1 MANIVPPLE
10 KVKNL
15 KQPATEGEIYLLE
28 ALKDYFDDNASIYF
42 NPYFNGDRPDV
53 VILDPTRGVTVVE
66 VKDWDLSRYRIENS
80 RTWVVDSNDQPIKSP
95 HSQVFTYKKNIF
107 DIHVNGLLEKRL
119 RNNSFYKMINVF
131 VFFYNEKNSDIQ
143 YFFSTY
149 IDRLQDEINDLNSLM
164 KNKRISFPDYERKIE
179 KASRKKKNLER
190 DLRLSVGRDQVGKI
204 KFPFTSRSDLFPQG
218 VFEEFCRLL
227 NPPFHYAHEGKE
239 IVYSKKQARL
249 CESGLAERQKIS
261 GVAGS
266 GKTTVLAKKAVNAF
280 KRHETP
286 VLILTY
292 NLTLRMYIRD
302 KISEVRED
310 FPWSAFEIIN
320 YHQFMSIAFN
330 NSGIT
335 VNVPDEISNNSDLVD
350 NYLEKNYYSNFNVL
364 EGQEVKSKYRTILID
379 EVQDYK
385 PEWIKII
392 RSFFLHEDGEMVLF
406 GDEKQNLYKR
416 EVDSEKKIT
425 VPNGFGRWE
434 KLTKSY
440 RYQDSS
446 SILNLSRD
454 FQSEFLSSFYDID
467 EDESI
472 QDSLTLVG
480 INAVQEYEKNSSEMG
495 VGFRPIAN
503 HLASSIVAL
512 AKHNGIHPND
522 ITVISSSISLVREI
536 DYTLRKGENKERTL
550 TTFET
555 LEMYSNPKFKKEVK
569 SIRRAKKFGF
579 NLNSGVVKLS
589 TIHSFKGFESPTVF
603 VLVEKDDSPE
613 LVYTAL
619 TRARQNI
626 IVFCE
631 KDSKYW
637 SFFSDRL
644 APVSSFL

>member
-1 MANIVPPLE
+1 MANIIPPLE
-10 KVKNL
+10 KIKNF

-28 ALKDYFDDNASIYF
+28 ALDVIFDANVNVYF

-53 VILDPTRGVTVVE
+53 VILDPARGVIVVE
-66 VKDWDLSRYRIENS
+66 VKDWNLRHYRIENS
-80 RTWVVDSNDQPIKSP
+80 KTWVVNSNDQPIKSP

-119 RNNSFYKMINVF
+119 RNSSFYKLINVF
-131 VFFYNEKNSDIQ
+131 VFFYNEEGSGVND
-143 YFFSTY
+143 FFSMC
-149 IDRLQDEINDLNSLM
+149 IDRLRGEINDLNALM
-164 KNKRISFPDYERKIE
+164 KNKRIHFPDYERRME
-179 KASRKKKNLER
+179 KALRKKKNLER
-190 DLRLSVGRDQVGKI
+190 DLRLSVGRNQVGKI
-204 KFPFTSRSDLFPQG
+204 KFPFESSSDLFPKG
-218 VFEEFCRLL
+218 VHEEFNRLL
-227 NPPFHYAHEGKE
+227 NPPFHYACEGQE
-239 IVYSKKQARL
+239 IVYSKKQTRL
-249 CESGLAERQKIS
+249 CESGLAGRQKIS

-280 KRHETP
+280 RRHESP

-320 YHQFMSIAFN
+320 YHQFMSIALN

-335 VNVPDEISNNSDLVD
+335 VSVPDEISKNSDLLD
-350 NYLEKNYYSNFNVL
+350 DYLEKHFYSNLSVL
-364 EGQEVKSKYRTILID
+364 EGVEVKNKYKTILVD

-385 PEWIKII
+385 PEWVKIL
-392 RSFFLHEDGEMVLF
+392 REYFLCENGEMVLF
-406 GDEKQNLYKR
+406 GDEKQNLYQR
-416 EVDSEKKIT
+416 EIDSEKKIT

-434 KLTKSY
+434 KLTRSY

-454 FQSEFLSSFYDID
+454 FQSEFLLSSYDID
-467 EDESI
+467 EDEAV
-472 QDSLTLVG
+472 QDSLGLVG
-480 INAVQEYEKNSSEMG
+480 VNAFQEYEKSSPVSDGG
-495 VGFRPIAN
+495 VRSAALKIVYT
-503 HLASSIVAL
+503 IVAI
-512 AKHNGIHPND
+512 AKRNEIHPND
-522 ITVISSSISLVREI
+522 ISVISSSTNLVREV
-536 DYTLRKGENKERTL
+536 DYILRNGDHRERTL

-555 LEMYSNPKFKKEVK
+555 LEMYSRPRFKKELK

-579 NLNSGVVKLS
+579 NLNSGVLKLS

-603 VLVEKDDSPE
+603 VLVEKGDSPE

-626 IVFCE
+626 IVFSE
-631 KDSKYW
+631 KGSTYS

-644 APVSSFL
+644 APVSSFI

>member
-1 MANIVPPLE
+1 MASIIPSLE
-10 KVKNL
+10 KIKKL
-15 KQPATEGEIYLLE
+15 KQPVTEGELYLLE
-28 ALKDYFDDNASIYF
+28 ALNDFFDANTKIYF
-42 NPYFNGDRPDV
+42 NPYFNGDRPDI
-53 VILDPTRGVTVVE
+53 VILDPTRGVIVVE
-66 VKDWDLSRYRIENS
+66 VKDWELSRYRIES
-80 RTWVVDSNDQPIKSP
+80 SKTWVVDSNDQPIKSP
-95 HSQVFTYKKNIF
+95 HAQVFGYKKNIF

-119 RNNSFYKMINVF
+119 RNYSFYKIINVF
-131 VFFYNEKNSDIQ
+131 VFFYSESKVGINN
-143 YFFSTY
+143 FFSMF
-149 IDRLQDEINDLNSLM
+149 IDGFQDEINKLNALM
-164 KNKRISFPDYERKIE
+164 KNKNILFSEYERKID

-190 DLRLSVGRDQVGKI
+190 DLRLSVGKDQLDKI
-204 KFPFTSRSDLFPQG
+204 KFPFKSKAELFPQG
-218 VFEEFCRLL
+218 VFDEFSRLL

-239 IVYSKKQARL
+239 LVYSKKQARL
-249 CESGLAERQKIS
+249 CESRVAERQKIS

-280 KRHETP
+280 KRHEEP

-320 YHQFMSIAFN
+320 YHQFMSIAL
-330 NSGIT
+330 NSSG
-335 VNVPDEISNNSDLVD
+335 VAVSVPDAVTNDSDLLD
-350 NYLEKNYYSNFNVL
+350 NYLEDNYYSNLKIFEEKEIKNSY
-364 EGQEVKSKYRTILID
+364 KTILID

-392 RSFFLHEDGEMVLF
+392 KKFFLHEDGEMVLF

-416 EVDSEKKIT
+416 EMDSEKKIT

-440 RYQDSS
+440 RYQNSS
-446 SILNLSRD
+446 SILNLTRD
-454 FQSEFLSSFYDID
+454 FQSEFLSSLYDID
-467 EDESI
+467 EDEAI
-472 QDSLTLVG
+472 QDSLITVG
-480 INAVQEYEKNSSEMG
+480 INAVQEYEKCSSEI
-495 VGFRPIAN
+495 VCGFRSVATHIA
-503 HLASSIVAL
+503 SKIVAI
-512 AKHNGIHPND
+512 AKKNGVHPND
-522 ITVISSSISLVREI
+522 ITIISSSTRLIREI
-536 DYTLRKGENKERTL
+536 DYILRKGKNKERTL

-555 LEMYSNPKFKKEVK
+555 LEMHSSPRFKKEAK

-579 NLNSGVVKLS
+579 NLNSGVIKLS
-589 TIHSFKGFESPTVF
+589 TVHSFKGFESPTVF

-631 KDSKYW
+631 KDSKYLA
-637 SFFSDRL
+637 FFSGRL